1 MLSRR
6 SLSYMLLPVPV
17 VPVPC
22 RTRAGARIRD
32 AGGCSSTGATAG
44 RRTRA
49 IVTREQ
55 SNSRTAAGTL
65 YCDAQNVGVVGG
77 RVGSRR
83 YPASVGCTSNRP
95 TIGAPVVRPCIYR
108 AGQAAGYVTQ
118 ADRWTSHAV
127 CIPLNSSGTP
137 KRIGDGK
144 GRVRTVGRPAN
155 ETGETQMPPEVEI
168 LTFGG
173 VYHERCGIVRRC
185 GIDSSAYESVAIA
198 VLRRRPQR
206 RGLRIVPRDRAIAVD
221 VSQIRGGHPLHLGN
235 GTIGLRTRDQLLTGH
250 DRTDDQS

>member
-1 MLSRR
+1 MTAPTAATCRGAARRCTSRCGTAAAC
-6 SLSYMLLPVPV
+6 SCCTGTCG
-17 VPVPC
+17 PC
-22 RTRAGARIRD
+22 ASGGTRACVSDTGS
-32 AGGCSSTGATAG
+32 CSSSGAAAG

-55 SNSRTAAGTL
+55 SNGRTGAGTR
-65 YCDAQNVGVVGG
+65 YGDAQNIGIVGG
-77 RVGSRR
+77 RVGIRR

-95 TIGAPVVRPCIYR
+95 TIGVPVVRPCIYR
-108 AGQAAGYVTQ
+108 AGQAAGYVAQ

-137 KRIGDGK
+137 KRIGDRK

-155 ETGETQMPPEVEI
+155 ETGETQMPPEIEI

-185 GIDSSAYESVAIA
+185 GIDSAAYESVAIA
-198 VLRRRPQR
+198 VLRRRP
-206 RGLRIVPRDRAIAVD
+206 
-221 VSQIRGGHPLHLGN
+221 
-235 GTIGLRTRDQLLTGH
+235 
-250 DRTDDQS
+250 